1 MYSTAQSELLQVGDV
16 IVEVDNQGA
25 IILLVPVVECSLSFE
40 NSFLTLVLVLAL
52 VVVVVLLLLLHTQN
66 SHFRCERGRGAAA
79 IY

>member
-1 MYSTAQSELLQVGDV
+1 V

-25 IILLVPVVECSLSFE
+25 IILLVPVLECSLSFE

-52 VVVVVLLLLLHTQN
+52 VVVVLLLLLLHTQTHT
-66 SHFRCERGRGAAA
+66 SGVKEAAVLPLSTDMLC